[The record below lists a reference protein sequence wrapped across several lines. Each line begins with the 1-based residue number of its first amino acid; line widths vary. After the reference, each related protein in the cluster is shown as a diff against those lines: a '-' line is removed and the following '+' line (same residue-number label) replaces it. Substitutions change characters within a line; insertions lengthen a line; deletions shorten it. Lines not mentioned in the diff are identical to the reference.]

1 MDFNYVVFAKV
12 GKKVIKSNKIGQME
26 FNFLQNFVDFF
37 NDDNLEKE
45 EIKIRDNEFKKIEK
59 DFFDDCKEILKCIG
73 NLEEIRNLY
82 DFFSKIRK
90 THLKENE
97 IIFYWE

>member
-12 GKKVIKSNKIGQME
+12 GNKVIRSNRLEQIE

-37 NDDNLEKE
+37 SDDNFNKE
-45 EIKIRDNEFKKIEK
+45 EVVFDLEEFKKIEK
-59 DFFDDCKEILKCIG
+59 DFFNDCKEILKYIG
-73 NLEEIRNLY
+73 NLEGVKNLY
-82 DFFSKIRK
+82 DFFNKIK
-90 THLKENE
+90 KLNPKDK

>member
-12 GKKVIKSNKIGQME
+12 GNKIVKSNKLGQME

-37 NDDNLEKE
+37 SDDNFNKEEVVFNLEK
-45 EIKIRDNEFKKIEK
+45 FKKIEK

-73 NLEEIRNLY
+73 NLEEIKNLY
-82 DFFSKIRK
+82 VFFNKIK
-90 THLKENE
+90 KLNLQDK
-97 IIFYWE
+97 IIFSWE

>member
-1 MDFNYVVFAKV
+1 MDFNYVVFAKI
-12 GKKVIKSNKIGQME
+12 GNKVIKSNRIEQME

-45 EIKIRDNEFKKIEK
+45 EIKIRNNEFKKIEK

-73 NLEEIRNLY
+73 NLEEIKNLY
-82 DFFSKIRK
+82 HFFNKIRK
-90 THLKENE
+90 SYKKED
-97 IIFYWE
+97 IIFSWK